1 MGFVVL
7 VLGLLGCAGLALAMP
22 QHGGERAAR
31 QRWLLRLG
39 GGGALAAA
47 LALCLGGW
55 GVTVGLVVW
64 CGTLMVAALS
74 VAMGLAYG
82 RPARKT

>member
-1 MGFVVL
+1 VGFVVL

-22 QHGGERAAR
+22 QTAPRR
-31 QRWLLRLG
+31 RWALRLG
-39 GGGALAAA
+39 GGGALAAT
-47 LALCLGGW
+47 LALCLAGW

-82 RPARKT
+82 RGEARNN